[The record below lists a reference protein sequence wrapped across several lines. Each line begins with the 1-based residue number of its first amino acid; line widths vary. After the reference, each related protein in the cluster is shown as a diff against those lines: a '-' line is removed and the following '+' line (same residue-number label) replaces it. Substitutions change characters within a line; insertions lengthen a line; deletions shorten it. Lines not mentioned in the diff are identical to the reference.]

1 MTAVVL
7 FNPGHPMSLR
17 WGVLYLQEL
26 PLLRRDALQALHH
39 EPAAFIVLDV
49 GAHLPRE
56 RRVPKAVQV
65 IILHRDGKL
74 SPTTAVRH
82 RGRGGGGEGG
92 QGSNLDLEVF
102 PHLQQDGFGIL
113 VFFLTVDPNLGGGG
127 KNKKLSVSEFLMF
140 CSTGPAGQS
149 GAEHSQ
155 PNPLLQRSPYTWQ
168 QPRVG
173 RRSRRQSCT

>member
-1 MTAVVL
+1 MAPYGFSGQPGLLVGDPTHSGGLELVTAVVL

-65 IILHRDGKL
+65 IILRCDTEGG
-74 SPTTAVRH
+74 VGV
-82 RGRGGGGEGG
+82 GRGDRAPTWIWKYSPISSRMALAFSCSSLLSIPTSEGEGRTKSF
-92 QGSNLDLEVF
+92 QY
-102 PHLQQDGFGIL
+102 
-113 VFFLTVDPNLGGGG
+113 
-127 KNKKLSVSEFLMF
+127 LSF
-140 CSTGPAGQS
+140 
-149 GAEHSQ
+149 
-155 PNPLLQRSPYTWQ
+155 
-168 QPRVG
+168 
-173 RRSRRQSCT
+173 